1 MKALSPKPR
10 KGFTLIELLVVI
22 AIIAILAAIL
32 FPVFQK
38 VRENARRASCQSNLK
53 QLGLAETQYCQDADE
68 TYTGSYLNYNGLG
81 RVDYPELLYPFTKS
95 LGVYKCPDSTTQFTN
110 NDANNCLVNPIT
122 AGITGTCVA
131 GTNQYGA
138 GTTSYAYNSLIAPQS
153 GNGGNCCSSIGTTA
167 SGNSDAANVK
177 LSDVTSSAD
186 TIMMMDGK
194 GGGGGTGFYNIWQG
208 QDTDVSGNF
217 YGQQWAGNPA
227 NPNTPDNKHT
237 NGANYL
243 FYDGHVKWLHSSL
256 DSNGLPSRWYIVK
269 P

>member
-1 MKALSPKPR
+1 MSQSLSQSPR
-10 KGFTLIELLVVI
+10 RGFTLIELLVVI

-38 VRENARRASCQSNLK
+38 VRENARRASCQSNMK
-53 QLGLAETQYCQDADE
+53 QLGLAETQYTQDNDE
-68 TYTGSYLNYNGLG
+68 IYTGSYVNYNGLG

-95 LGVYKCPDSTTQFTN
+95 LGVYKCPDSTTQWQN

-122 AGITGTCVA
+122 AGITGTCSS
-131 GTNQYGA
+131 TNQYGA
-138 GTTSYAYNSLIAPQS
+138 GTTSYAYNAMIAPDS
-153 GNGGNCCSSIGTTA
+153 GACCTNVGTTS

-177 LSDVTSSAD
+177 LSDVTSSAE

-194 GGGGGTGFYNIWQG
+194 GGGGGTGYYNIWQG
-208 QDTDVSGNF
+208 QDTDVNGSF
-217 YGQQWAGNPA
+217 YGQNWKGNPT
-227 NPNTPDNKHT
+227 NPNSPDNKHT

-243 FYDGHVKWLHSSL
+243 FYDGHVKWQRNSL
-256 DSNGLPSRWYIVK
+256 DKNGTPSLWYIVK